1 MTASAISFI
10 RGFSRDS
17 AGSAGIELGLGSVAL
32 LTVSMLCFD
41 IYSMIRLDTAG
52 ARSAVAIADYVS
64 RETAPNG
71 DEIAA
76 LGEFLHRTEFDVPAS
91 VVYVI
96 SAVSRPAGADPA
108 AVLWVDDTIRFG
120 NEAAKTELAAECILD
135 ARSDP
140 NHAPSALEQASIAAD
155 ALVTVGP
162 TIRAAAGWPGA
173 AQAPSAGNPGDVAR
187 IAAVAEALQGDV
199 RAISNRL
206 IAGRMVRFIGR
217 REEQEA

>member
-1 MTASAISFI
+1 M
-10 RGFSRDS
+10 
-17 AGSAGIELGLGSVAL
+17 V
-32 LTVSMLCFD
+32 
-41 IYSMIRLDTAG
+41 
-52 ARSAVAIADYVS
+52 
-64 RETAPNG
+64 NG
-71 DEIAA
+71 N
-76 LGEFLHRTEFDVPAS
+76 G
-91 VVYVI
+91 
-96 SAVSRPAGADPA
+96 
-108 AVLWVDDTIRFG
+108 
-120 NEAAKTELAAECILD
+120 ELAPDDGDTLHAAQQIGYALDGILD

-173 AQAPSAGNPGDVAR
+173 AQAPGAGNPGDVAR